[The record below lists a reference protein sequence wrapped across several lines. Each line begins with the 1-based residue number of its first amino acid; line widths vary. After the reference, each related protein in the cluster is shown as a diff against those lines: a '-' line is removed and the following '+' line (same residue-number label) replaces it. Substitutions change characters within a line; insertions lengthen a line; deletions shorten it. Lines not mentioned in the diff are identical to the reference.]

1 MIGIT
6 EDTKI
11 KTFLNFGVNTSMM
24 DGLSGIISFSTT
36 GSYLE
41 LLKNSSIISV
51 LKCGEGITDFVG
63 TSIFIECGLEGT
75 TRSFEN

>member
-24 DGLSGIISFSTT
+24 DGLSGIISFSLT

-51 LKCGEGITDFVG
+51 VKLERLRMIIDFVG
-63 TSIFIECGLEGT
+63 TSVFIECG
-75 TRSFEN
+75 FECTK